1 MQRVPDKLE
10 ATGKATL
17 RALKLLCVGL
27 VLQGI
32 KMATIV
38 LELNDV
44 TVDADSFSCFCG
56 IQVDF
61 FMVFVA

>member
-1 MQRVPDKLE
+1 MQRVPDKWE

-17 RALKLLCVGL
+17 RALKLLFVGL

-32 KMATIV
+32 RGWLPIV

-44 TVDADSFSCFCG
+44 TADATRC
-56 IQVDF
+56 
-61 FMVFVA
+61 